1 MKFESVVLEQEVG
14 GLPAAVVEKWA
25 KDASVVRLQ
34 KVEFLNYSRFI
45 AAVTKWRPSA
55 GGVGV
60 ISRQIR
66 WKFKWHQ
73 YIVRSSFINRTGA
86 FQILKRYQ

>member
-1 MKFESVVLEQEVG
+1 MRLGGRRGGAKSVKFESVVLEQEVG
-14 GLPAAVVEKWA
+14 GLPAAVAEKWA

-66 WKFKWHQ
+66 WKFK
-73 YIVRSSFINRTGA
+73 
-86 FQILKRYQ
+86 